1 MGRATMSDK
10 TKGVILLVEDNPDD
24 RDLTIRA
31 LRKNRVVNEIVVAR
45 DGSEALVW
53 LFDEKRTAVGHV
65 SLPTMILLDL
75 KLPKVNG
82 LEVLAAIRENDRTRN
97 LPVVVLTSSD
107 EERDMGESQRLGA
120 TYIRKSVDFTEFR
133 EVIRR
138 VIKEWPVQVD
148 EVDGSVKK

>member
-53 LFDEKRTAVGHV
+53 LFDEKRTAAGDT
-65 SLPTMILLDL
+65 SLPTMVLLDL

>member
-10 TKGVILLVEDNPDD
+10 TKDVILLVEDNPDD

-53 LFDEKRTAVGHV
+53 LFDEKRAAAGHA

>member
-1 MGRATMSDK
+1 MSDK

>member
-10 TKGVILLVEDNPDD
+10 TKDVILLVEDNPDD